1 METTPFLPSGYCHE
15 GRSSLSSDLHRFQP
29 IGLGFIFT
37 SNNDGHFIGIEECS
51 SVHKELDG
59 SHIKRQTTVVAY
71 FNRQKGGETFTRLL
85 YEVCKLCQIHLLIK
99 HIPWKFIYNLSKS
112 QTSTGCIS
120 DYIQKALS
128 IDTLISDWNHIH
140 SYAFP
145 SHFYSYYLSRNRS
158 VQVVLIAFL
167 WPNRL

>member
-1 METTPFLPSGYCHE
+1 METTSFLPSGYCHE
-15 GRSSLSSDLHRFQP
+15 GKSSLLSDLHRFQP

-51 SVHKELDG
+51 SLHKELDG

-71 FNRQKGGETFTRLL
+71 FNRQKGEETFTRLL
-85 YEVCKLCQIHLLIK
+85 YGSLQACQIHLLIK
-99 HIPWKFIYNLSKS
+99 HISWKFIR
-112 QTSTGCIS
+112 
-120 DYIQKALS
+120 
-128 IDTLISDWNHIH
+128 

-158 VQVVLIAFL
+158 VQVILIAFL